1 MCQHA
6 LQNHTPFTYPSNAET
21 NEKLLVCIIALKT
34 KTSEEVPNITFV
46 FDDPPLKIY
55 STKDV
60 HVCIFIFET
69 PKPDDEEDI
78 SNKIMFGDDNK
89 TIWAITVPSTF
100 NMLQKPSSSKA
111 HFDFGLSSSSNEM
124 EGEDNQG
131 ENNTTSPR
139 LETTID
145 GDQENITQGDQ
156 HNDDKVPED
165 G

>member
-1 MCQHA
+1 
-6 LQNHTPFTYPSNAET
+6 
-21 NEKLLVCIIALKT
+21 
-34 KTSEEVPNITFV
+34 
-46 FDDPPLKIY
+46 
-55 STKDV
+55 
-60 HVCIFIFET
+60 
-69 PKPDDEEDI
+69 
-78 SNKIMFGDDNK
+78 
-89 TIWAITVPSTF
+89 
-100 NMLQKPSSSKA
+100 MLQKPSSSKA